1 MLTMNVDIVSYL
13 KSRVSEPKLS
23 GSASSLRNPLFD
35 IELQTVSNIL
45 IYKPI
50 ITITKFNI

>member
-1 MLTMNVDIVSYL
+1 MLTMNVALVSYL
-13 KSRVSEPKLS
+13 KSRVSEPNLM

-35 IELQTVSNIL
+35 IELRTVSNIH

-50 ITITKFNI
+50 ITITKIE